1 MAHKHKSGMIDNRIE
16 HDNHGRSGKI
26 QADPKAAIKRVM
38 QKGYDREDY
47 CGHDGDMSGG
57 WNQKPASY
65 SKSPR
70 RIGSESRG
78 HGSYGGSLTP
88 RKA

>member
-1 MAHKHKSGMIDNRIE
+1 MVHKHKSRMIDNRIE
-16 HDNHGRSGKI
+16 RDDHGRHGHI
-26 QADPKAAIKRVM
+26 QCDPKAAIKRVM
-38 QKGYDREDY
+38 QHGHDPRDY

-57 WNQKPASY
+57 WVQKPASY

-70 RIGSESRG
+70 HPGSESKG
-78 HGSYGGSLTP
+78 HSNYAGQLTP